1 MRPLPSSLSLALALA
16 LRKSL
21 SLSLRF
27 HASMAVFSSGALM
40 TLNSFSPPSLA
51 QAWPDEDLNPR
62 HVGAVASMLPAASHL
77 PVHLCPASISTL
89 FGSC

>member
-1 MRPLPSSLSLALALA
+1 
-16 LRKSL
+16 
-21 SLSLRF
+21 
-27 HASMAVFSSGALM
+27 M